1 MTQKQ
6 LVLNA
11 INDLPD
17 DAPLSDIVVERVEFL
32 AAVQKGLDQLDQG
45 QGIPDDEVKRQLASR
60 LGK

>member
-17 DAPLSDIVVERVEFL
+17 DAPLSDIVERIV
-32 AAVQKGLDQLDQG
+32 
-45 QGIPDDEVKRQLASR
+45 S
-60 LGK
+60 